1 MEQLSSLRTED
12 KFKKTEVGE
21 IPVEWEIATLGDIS
35 VEIYRYP
42 TYYNIQYVEKGI
54 PEIRGELIKPN
65 GTLQIDMSLY
75 RFISKETAA
84 DFPRTRLQ
92 EGDFVISV
100 RGTMGKVAIV
110 PKELDG
116 ANITANLMRISP
128 DTNRVY
134 PLWLHQIFMS
144 ERFQEQLNA
153 ASSST
158 TIKTIKAP
166 ELKSFKFAVPTLSE
180 QKKIADILSTI
191 DSAFEKSDKV
201 IEKTKELKKGLMQ
214 ELLTRGI
221 GHKRFRKTKL
231 GAMPEEWEIS
241 PLRNL
246 TALITKG
253 TTPTTYGHS
262 YTNDG
267 VLFLRIEN
275 ISEQG
280 EFILGDVKY
289 ISGETNEF
297 LARSRLQAGDV
308 LFSIAGALGRVAIV
322 SDDLLPANIN
332 QALALIRLKNDNLNN
347 KYLKYILHS
356 EFIKNQISP
365 MAAQLAQANL
375 NLQQVGDLK
384 IPIPQ
389 NSEQKEIVA
398 ILSSVDEKIE
408 KEVVHKEKLEN
419 IKKGL
424 MQVLLKGKIRVK

>member
-1 MEQLSSLRTED
+1 VEQVSSLRTED

-21 IPVEWEIATLGDIS
+21 IPVEWDVVAIGNL
-35 VEIYRYP
+35 VETSSGGTPSR
-42 TYYNIQYVEKGI
+42 NIKEYFEGKI
-54 PEIRGELIKPN
+54 PWVKSGELEDNIICDTEEKITENGLQSSSAKLFPK
-65 GTLQIDMSLY
+65 GTLLIALYGATVGKTGILGIDATTNQAVCAILNKKNLVNEIFLQNY
-75 RFISKETAA
+75 FIFKREQLITYSSGAA
-84 DFPRTRLQ
+84 QPNISQ
-92 EGDFVISV
+92 EIIRNFVI
-100 RGTMGKVAIV
+100 AL
-110 PKELDG
+110 P
-116 ANITANLMRISP
+116 P
-128 DTNRVY
+128 Y
-134 PLWLHQIFMS
+134 
-144 ERFQEQLNA
+144 
-153 ASSST
+153 
-158 TIKTIKAP
+158 
-166 ELKSFKFAVPTLSE
+166 SE
-180 QKKIADILSTI
+180 QKKIAHILSTI
-191 DSAFEKSDKV
+191 DSAFEKSAQV

-214 ELLTRGI
+214 ELLMRGI
-221 GHKRFRKTKL
+221 GHKRFKKTKL

-424 MQVLLKGKIRVK
+424 MQVLLTGKIRVK